1 MYLTQF
7 SDYSLRVLILAG
19 AYPDRLVTIAEIAT
33 AYQISENHLMKV
45 VHRLAKIGVL
55 ETIRGKGGGLRLA
68 APPAEINLG
77 AVVRQ
82 TENDQPLVE
91 CFDQTS
97 SKCCIDRACQL
108 KAVLRK
114 AEEAFYAVLD
124 EFTLAD
130 MLANPAQIARFI
142 PLKRSV

>member
-7 SDYSLRVLILAG
+7 SDYSLRVLIFAG
-19 AYPDRLVTIAEIAT
+19 TYPDRLVTIAEIAT

-55 ETIRGKGGGLRLA
+55 ETIRGKGGGMRLA
-68 APPAEINLG
+68 HAPADINIG
-77 AVVRQ
+77 TVVRQ

-91 CFDQTS
+91 CFDHTS
-97 SKCCIDRACQL
+97 SKCCIAPACQL
-108 KAVLRK
+108 KFILKK
-114 AEEAFYAVLD
+114 AENAFYAVLD

-130 MLANPAQIARFI
+130 MLQNPVQMARLI
-142 PLKRSV
+142 PLARGA

>member
-7 SDYSLRVLILAG
+7 SDYSLRVLIFAG
-19 AYPDRLVTIAEIAT
+19 TYPDRLVTIAEIAT

-55 ETIRGKGGGLRLA
+55 ETIRGKGGGMRLA
-68 APPAEINLG
+68 HAPAEINIG

-91 CFDQTS
+91 CFDRSS
-97 SKCCIDRACQL
+97 SKCCIAPACQL
-108 KAVLRK
+108 KFILKK
-114 AEEAFYAVLD
+114 AENAFYAVLD

-130 MLANPAQIARFI
+130 MLKNPTQMARLI
-142 PLKRSV
+142 PLARGA